1 MIMKKKNNLAMWLFS
16 EKVSNGLN
24 KIAGILAF
32 AFIAFHVVKLI
43 IRLF

>member
-1 MIMKKKNNLAMWLFS
+1 MKDKKNNFAMWLFS

-32 AFIAFHVVKLI
+32 AFITFHTVRFI